1 MFENARATLRRRMRA
16 WVWKRQGPDGQRA
29 VIVQRRLYIL
39 PTAQG
44 LLYGAMVFVML
55 LGSMNYANS
64 MGFMLTFLLASLGV
78 VAMNAI
84 HANLL
89 GLELSIG
96 RAAPVFAGET
106 ARFHLGVRN
115 PGKRGRVGV
124 TLGAED
130 DDRTV
135 TSNVDAGE
143 ASIAPVPRLTTQRGW
158 QELGRMSLETTY
170 PLGLFRAWSY
180 VYLDWRV
187 LVYPRPADQ
196 APPLPQP
203 LGGRGLGRPNDQ
215 GEDDFSGL
223 RQYQR
228 GDSPRRIAW
237 KASAREQEL
246 LTKRFTGVGE
256 ETRWLDWSLLPN
268 LPDER
273 RLAVLCRWVL
283 QAHAAGL
290 VYGLKLPGL
299 MLQPAAGDEYRD
311 RCLKALALHGQKPHE
326 QTAQGGVQPRQDG
339 APKLTP

>member
-1 MFENARATLRRRMRA
+1 MFEKLRAELRRRIRA
-16 WVWKRQGPDGQRA
+16 WAWKRQGPDGQRA

-39 PTAQG
+39 PTGQG
-44 LLYGAMVFVML
+44 LVYGATVFVML

-64 MGFMLTFLLASLGV
+64 MGFMLSFLLASLGI

-89 GLELSIG
+89 GLELTAG

-106 ARFHLGVRN
+106 ARFHLAVRN
-115 PGKRGRVGV
+115 HGKRGRVGV

-135 TSNVDAGE
+135 TSDVAAAE
-143 ASIAPVPRLTTQRGW
+143 QSIAPVPRLTTRRGW
-158 QELGRMSLETTY
+158 QELGRLSLETTY

-187 LVYPRPADQ
+187 LVYPRPADP

-203 LGGRGLGRPNDQ
+203 QGGRGLGRPNDL

-246 LTKRFTGVGE
+246 LTKRFTGIGE
-256 ETRWLDWSLLPN
+256 ETRWLDWSLLPG
-268 LPDER
+268 LSDEE

-283 QAHAAGL
+283 QAHTANL
-290 VYGLKLPGL
+290 IYGLKLPGVTL
-299 MLQPAAGDEYRD
+299 APSTGDEHRD
-311 RCLKALALHGQKPHE
+311 RCLRELALHGVEPQN
-326 QTAQGGVQPRQDG
+326 R
-339 APKLTP
+339 APGRGTP